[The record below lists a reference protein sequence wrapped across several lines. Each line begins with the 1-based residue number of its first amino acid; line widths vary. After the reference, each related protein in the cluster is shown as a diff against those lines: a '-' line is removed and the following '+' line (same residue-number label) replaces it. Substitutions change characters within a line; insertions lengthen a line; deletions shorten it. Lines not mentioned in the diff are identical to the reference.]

1 MLSSVPESEDGTYI
15 SALLD
20 QLARSGAREVLV
32 RGDIRL
38 SGEELR
44 ASVFRY
50 AHALRELGVGPGD
63 LVALFVPNAPD
74 ALAVRYAASLLG
86 APSVFLARPTSP
98 QRRAALLVQTDP
110 RLLVVFPETAVPS
123 SDSPPNGQVASIGH
137 VPGVRQRLDGLAAQ
151 TEPDPLP
158 SAAHGED
165 VGVILSSGG
174 TTGVP
179 KGSWR
184 SFGTYATLVSGPP
197 RPDRRQLVV
206 TPFAYL
212 SQLLVD
218 ATLLGGGSVVLHE
231 RFDASAVL
239 DAVTSERI
247 TDLFLVEPALFAL
260 MDHPEL
266 DDADLSSLRSL
277 THVGASAPEMLRQ
290 RARKRLGTAVTHSYG
305 ASEVGLVSAL
315 TPREIARRPD
325 LLNTA
330 GKPAPEIELRFR
342 RSDGT
347 LAPSEEGG
355 VLQLRSPAMAS
366 GYWNRP
372 EDEDAAFSDGWYD
385 TGDHAYLDAEG
396 YLHVLGRA
404 GELRRTGG
412 VPFADIEDVLCR
424 LPGVRYAVAFPLPD
438 GDGVSAAVVPW
449 PGSTVGAEAC
459 RAAILSACDISVDPV
474 VTVESVPVTEQGKPD
489 RSALQQLAAT
499 RK

>member
-1 MLSSVPESEDGTYI
+1 MSETGDGTYI
-15 SALLD
+15 GALLA
-20 QLARSGAREVLV
+20 QLARSGPREVLAWAD
-32 RGDIRL
+32 RRL
-38 SGEELR
+38 SGDDLR

-50 AHALRELGVGPGD
+50 ARALRELGIGRGD
-63 LVALFVPNAPD
+63 LVALFAPNTPD

-98 QRRAALLVQTDP
+98 QRRAALLAQTDP
-110 RLLVVFPETAVPS
+110 RLLVVFPETAAPEA
-123 SDSPPNGQVASIGH
+123 DSPPNGQVASIGR
-137 VPGVRQRLDGLAAQ
+137 VPSVRRRLDELAAEA
-151 TEPDPLP
+151 EPNPLP
-158 SAAHGED
+158 CAARDED
-165 VGVILSSGG
+165 IGVILSSGG

-179 KGSWR
+179 KGSRR
-184 SFGTYATLVSGPP
+184 SFGTYARLVSGPQ

-218 ATLLGGGSVVLHE
+218 TTLLGGGSVVLHE

-239 DAVTSERI
+239 DTVASERI

-266 DDADLSSLRSL
+266 DGADLSSLRSL
-277 THVGASAPEMLRQ
+277 THVGASAPGTLRQ
-290 RARKRLGTAVTHSYG
+290 RAWKRLGTAVTHSYG

-315 TPREIARRPD
+315 TPQEIARRPD

-330 GKPAPEIELRFR
+330 GRPAPEIELRFR

-347 LAPSEEGG
+347 LAPSDEGG
-355 VLQLRSPAMAS
+355 VLQLRSPAMAA

-372 EDEDAAFSDGWYD
+372 EDEAASFSDGWYD
-385 TGDHAYLDAEG
+385 TDDHAYLDAEG

-404 GELRRTGG
+404 GDLRRTGG
-412 VPFADIEDVLCR
+412 VPLADIEDVLCR

-438 GDGVSAAVVPW
+438 GDGVSAAAVPW
-449 PGSTVGAEAC
+449 PGSTVDAEAC
-459 RAAILSACDISVDPV
+459 RAAVRAASGTSVDPV
-474 VTVESVPVTEQGKPD
+474 VPVESVPVTEQGKPD
-489 RSALQQLAAT
+489 RSALQQLAAA
-499 RK
+499 RR